1 MISKLQ
7 SKIALDIKGKNIN
20 RFIKKLTARKI
31 DVLSLKYVNK
41 NEINI
46 IIYKKDYEKVLKIK
60 SIYDVLET
68 DIYGYLK
75 IKKIIKLNKHL
86 IVILIIAY
94 IFFITLTHM
103 IFEVEVI
110 HSNKDIRD
118 LLTKELESY
127 NIEKYAFKKN
137 YQTLQKIKEEILNK
151 YPDKIEWLE
160 IEEVGTKYIVRVEE
174 REIITD
180 KEDDTPRNLVAKKN
194 GVIKKVIAESGEIVK
209 QTDEYVSKGDVI
221 VSGQLYVYEEEK
233 SRVKAEGTVYAE
245 VWYVLN
251 IDYPFAYFEEKETG
265 NQKANYV
272 IKFLSKEFDL
282 STKHYENKKVSE
294 EVIISHPLLPI
305 SLVYQKQKE
314 TNVINEILTFEEALI
329 KAQERLT
336 EKVEDSLDE
345 AEYII
350 KSKYL
355 KSSVKDNSIEVTM
368 FFAVYEDITDY
379 QEITD
384 DTQ

>member
-7 SKIALDIKGKNIN
+7 SKIALNIKGKNIN

-31 DVLSLKYVNK
+31 DVLSLKYINE

-46 IIYKKDYEKVLKIK
+46 IIYKRDYEKVLKIK

-68 DIYGYLK
+68 DVYGYLK

-86 IVILIIAY
+86 IIILILAY
-94 IFFITLTHM
+94 IIFITLTHM
-103 IFEVEVI
+103 IFSIEVI
-110 HSNKDIRD
+110 HSNKDIRT
-118 LLTKELESY
+118 LLSRELESY
-127 NIEKYAFKKN
+127 GIEKYAFKKD
-137 YQTLQKIKEEILNK
+137 YKTIQKIKEDILNK

-160 IEEVGTKYIVRVEE
+160 IEEVGTKYVVRVEE
-174 REIITD
+174 REIVNN
-180 KEDDTPRNLVAKKN
+180 KESNAPRNLVAKKD
-194 GVIKKVIAESGEIVK
+194 GVIKKVIAESGEVVK
-209 QTDEYVSKGDVI
+209 QTDDYVNKGDVI

-233 SRVKAEGTVYAE
+233 GRVKAEGKVYAE
-245 VWYVLN
+245 VWYVLT

-265 NQKANYV
+265 NKKENYV
-272 IKFLSKEFDL
+272 IKILGKEFDL
-282 STKHYENKKVSE
+282 SSKHYKTKKVE
-294 EVIISHPLLPI
+294 EENVLSHPLLPI

-314 TNVINEILTFEEALI
+314 TEVINEVLTFDEALS
-329 KAQERLT
+329 KAQDKLT
-336 EKVEDSLDE
+336 EKVESRLKGE
-345 AEYII
+345 EHII

-355 KSSVKDNSIEVTM
+355 KSSVKETSIEATM

-384 DTQ
+384 DSE

>member
-118 LLTKELESY
+118 LLMKELESY

-180 KEDDTPRNLVAKKN
+180 EEDDTPRNLVAKKN